1 MRRTLET
8 CQVGTWHT
16 VQSCGRAMRAQG
28 GGGSVVIVS
37 SIMGRDVLD
46 ARSAP
51 YAMSKAALIH
61 LSRCLAGELAPL
73 GIRVNCVCPGWI
85 DTEGERQWTS
95 DAEIAAIAPNM
106 PLGRLGHVD
115 DVGAAV
121 AWLCAGGRGQGAGYV
136 SGAVL
141 DVDGAYRSSLR
152 LPCCLAQMR

>member
-1 MRRTLET
+1 
-8 CQVGTWHT
+8 
-16 VQSCGRAMRAQG
+16 MRAQG
-28 GGGSVVIVS
+28 GGGSVVIIS

-106 PLGRLGHVD
+106 PLGRLGD
-115 DVGAAV
+115 PRGDIGAVV
-121 AWLCAGGRGQGAGYV
+121 AWLSAGRPGQAAAYV

-152 LPCCLAQMR
+152 LPCCLPQMPGAK